1 MPYSRIVARD
11 MPGGPP
17 RSMHPF
23 GETAENLTRDVWPAG
38 AGTGAVEDH
47 LVGQARLPGNGRP
60 ALSAGLPEVLL
71 VRSQSCL
78 QHVRPADPLKPGRD
92 VPVVHIR
99 VITALTADELE
110 HVGVAALHTA
120 RHDAG
125 RLAPQARRATVAC
138 LAGSRESPQAMVVNA
153 QPRVSGIVPVARYGI
168 DTQAVR

>member
-38 AGTGAVEDH
+38 AVEDH
-47 LVGQARLPGNGRP
+47 IVGQARLPGNGRP

-78 QHVRPADPLKPGRD
+78 QHVRPVSMVSPEPKGVRRRRCPAASCELSPIWAMPRAEAEPT
-92 VPVVHIR
+92 VPAI
-99 VITALTADELE
+99 
-110 HVGVAALHTA
+110 G
-120 RHDAG
+120 
-125 RLAPQARRATVAC
+125 PNWRR
-138 LAGSRESPQAMVVNA
+138 
-153 QPRVSGIVPVARYGI
+153 PRCPPM
-168 DTQAVR
+168 